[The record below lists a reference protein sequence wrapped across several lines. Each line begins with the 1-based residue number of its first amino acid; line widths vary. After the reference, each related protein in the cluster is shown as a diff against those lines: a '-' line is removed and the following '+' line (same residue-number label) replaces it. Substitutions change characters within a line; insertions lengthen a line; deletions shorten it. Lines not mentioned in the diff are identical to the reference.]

1 MSGAILASNIAGL
14 RDSECINL
22 NNESPAVNERD
33 FIALAA
39 AGRHT
44 KQADL
49 DQLVLCVFVIRTRKV
64 VA

>member
-1 MSGAILASNIAGL
+1 MSNIAGL

-44 KQADL
+44 KPADPN
-49 DQLVLCVFVIRTRKV
+49 QLVLRSSLSVGFVSV
-64 VA
+64 HC